1 MRLLNPKK
9 GDPIQNNTT
18 QNKLNAN
25 QTQYTSTPVTTNNP
39 YANVAKIGHQRSAR
53 KTKSY
58 QTTKRSEPDSTSK
71 TQNPSS
77 CSEIILAIREFKN
90 FFSNHP
96 ELLSL
101 GKALRNATSEEEKVH
116 IFYEAMPLPLTYQHR
131 RPSHLLNAATR
142 LANVASRKVF
152 QNPHFFRQLAPTP
165 TRRVIPLAALLKND

>member
-18 QNKLNAN
+18 QNTNLTLTKPN
-25 QTQYTSTPVTTNNP
+25 TSNPVTKNNP

-53 KTKSY
+53 KTESD

-77 CSEIILAIREFKN
+77 CCEIILASREFKN

-101 GKALRNATSEEEKVH
+101 GKALRNATSEEEKVD
-116 IFYEAMPLPLTYQHR
+116 IFYEGMASTSNLPT
-131 RPSHLLNAATR
+131 
-142 LANVASRKVF
+142 
-152 QNPHFFRQLAPTP
+152 
-165 TRRVIPLAALLKND
+165 